1 MSSAGAFQSTRT
13 VLELKAFAFTSLG
26 SPGTENYKWKP
37 HHHVTRAVSYNI
49 VENVCSFFHF
59 LKPCKS
65 SSMILFSVFV
75 EVRSSILI
83 LTVLQEVS
91 IDYNFKDIPNLCLQK
106 RWSKRCWKIRKWN
119 WTRKDRRVSRGV
131 SSATLSSGGLSLLMQ
146 QYFLI
151 LVILLKTWKVT
162 SFDSFQEDW
171 SLIVSPRYVIFNVK
185 TCGYF
190 PPHTLVYHKSYFCL

>member
-1 MSSAGAFQSTRT
+1 MLWSLHSACHQ
-13 VLELKAFAFTSLG
+13 LELS
-26 SPGTENYKWKP
+26 SPPGLCWSCKHLPSHLEVHQELKITNENLIIMLHEQW
-37 HHHVTRAVSYNI
+37 VTTLLKMSALS
-49 VENVCSFFHF
+49 FHF

-75 EVRSSILI
+75 EVKSSILI

-131 SSATLSSGGLSLLMQ
+131 SSATLSRGGLSLLMQ

-151 LVILLKTWKVT
+151 FSHFIIDLK
-162 SFDSFQEDW
+162 S
-171 SLIVSPRYVIFNVK
+171 
-185 TCGYF
+185 
-190 PPHTLVYHKSYFCL
+190 H